1 MMAGKTRTANPVI
14 SGILSFI
21 LPGAGQM
28 YYGEWKRGITLLL
41 GISAQAALFY
51 GSGLAALIFWM
62 IPIWIWSIYDAVKA
76 SKNERLSASI
86 PVILILALNLYA
98 SGKVTQIQIPNL
110 GPQQRRVMRQIGGGM
125 ANPDFATRK
134 TIEQTADAKF
144 VIPGAWVKPYKPM
157 KPTAPGKPRISVT
170 PTTAS
175 PGETI
180 SVNGSNFS
188 RNQEG
193 KLLIVSSNE
202 TTVGSFKTDSKGAF
216 KTSFKNPREIPGEYF
231 VEAIAKAPLGGFT
244 ISETLQTTAPLMFQT
259 IYLALLGTA
268 ISLVFAIPL
277 SFFGARNLMSRGP
290 LKIVYGL
297 TRGLFTVLRS
307 VEVLIIAVIA
317 VAAVGIGPF
326 AGVIALALH
335 GIGALGKLY
344 SESIESIE
352 HGPIEAIRS
361 TGANEFQVVLFGV
374 VPQVVPQFIAFTL
387 YRWDINVRMA
397 TVIGLVG
404 GGGIGY
410 KLVEYMNLLQWRQAA
425 TAIWMIAGVVMLMDY
440 ASAIIREKLI

>member
-1 MMAGKTRTANPVI
+1 MTGKSRTANPVI
-14 SGILSFI
+14 SGILSAI

-28 YYGEWKRGITLLL
+28 YCGEWKRGITLLL
-41 GISAQAALFY
+41 GLSTQAALFY
-51 GSGLAALIFWM
+51 GSGLSSLIFWL
-62 IPIWIWSIYDAVKA
+62 ILIWIWNIYDAAKA
-76 SKNERLSASI
+76 SKNVRLSAFI

-125 ANPDFATRK
+125 VNPDFATRK
-134 TIEQTADAKF
+134 AIEQTADAKF
-144 VIPGAWVKPYKPM
+144 VIPGSWVKPYTPM
-157 KPTAPGKPRISVT
+157 KPTAPGKPHITIS

-175 PGETI
+175 TGETI
-180 SVNGSNFS
+180 SVIGSNFIS
-188 RNQEG
+188 NQEG
-193 KLLIVSSNE
+193 KLVIVSSNE
-202 TTVGSFKTDSKGAF
+202 TTVGSFKTDSNGKF
-216 KTSFKNPREIPGEYF
+216 KASFKNPREIPGDYF
-231 VEAIAKAPLGGFT
+231 VEAIVKAPVGGFT
-244 ISETLQTTAPLMFQT
+244 FSETLQVAAPLMFQT

-268 ISLVFAIPL
+268 ISLVFAIPF

-290 LKIVYGL
+290 LKILYGV
-297 TRGLFTVLRS
+297 TRGLFTILRS

-335 GIGALGKLY
+335 GVGALGKLY

-410 KLVEYMNLLQWRQAA
+410 KLIEYMNLLQWRQAA